1 MATPLHGAAKADLP
15 GRLSFVSGTSQP
27 KDIEDGNHYSTV
39 KTPDPTGIEGGALRE
54 GGAPNLKSKDS
65 FGLLVQYAA
74 VGLNYGVLPATI
86 YPFLQNFLNAS
97 GTQVTTATTLVVL
110 PWSFKCFYGILSD
123 CVPLWGYRRRPWM
136 VIGWLICLLSLLIM
150 ACMPE
155 GNPYYTV
162 SSDRDIKPADYTDE
176 IRARINYD
184 ASSQA
189 GKYVMLMFLAAVGY
203 VLSDVCA
210 DSIVVDFAQREP
222 LETRG
227 KTQSAIY
234 ATRTVFVIVG
244 ELLTGF
250 CFNGEEYGGD
260 FDFSISF
267 PQLMIIL
274 AVLTVPVIPMTWF
287 FIKEEKKPR
296 VNFNNYMKELWE
308 LIQKRVMYQVIFFT
322 FFQGMFSSI
331 SYTASSPV
339 QSYMVGVT
347 PINSTLSD
355 IFGNVLFFTGIMVT
369 SKWGLHWNWRWMI
382 LFTGA
387 FVMVV
392 DGITTFITIWNVFRS
407 QWFWL
412 GLPVA
417 VQLPYGVGWMI
428 STFVIVELSGIGN
441 EGVVYGLITMVSNLS
456 SPFATAMT
464 LVIDQPFDL
473 STERIQADDKS
484 IRTDISY
491 AVIIMYAMTA
501 FSWVFLVF
509 LPPQK
514 EATQELLRT
523 GGSSRIMGIL
533 TVGYLTFAFIWSLMT
548 NIMAIFESTSCLII
562 AGGSGC

>member
-1 MATPLHGAAKADLP
+1 MRCNIFASLFLC
-15 GRLSFVSGTSQP
+15 LQ
-27 KDIEDGNHYSTV
+27 
-39 KTPDPTGIEGGALRE
+39 GGALRE
-54 GGAPNLKSKDS
+54 GGAPDLKSKDS
-65 FGLLVQYAA
+65 LGLLVQYAA

-97 GTQVTTATTLVVL
+97 GPQVTTAQTLVVL

-123 CVPLWGYRRRPWM
+123 CVPLWGFRRRPWM
-136 VIGWLICLLSLLIM
+136 IIGWIICLIALLIM

-155 GNPYYTV
+155 GDPYYTV
-162 SSDRDIKPADYTDE
+162 SSDRDIKPANYTDE
-176 IRARINYD
+176 IRARINSD
-184 ASSQA
+184 APSQT
-189 GKYVMLMFLAAVGY
+189 GKYVMLMLLAAVGY

-234 ATRTVFVIVG
+234 ATRTVFVIIG
-244 ELLTGF
+244 QLLTGF

-260 FDFSISF
+260 FNFSITF

-274 AVLTVPVIPMTWF
+274 AALTAPVIPMTWF

-296 VNFNNYMKELWE
+296 VNFKEYMKELWN
-308 LIQKRVMYQVIFFT
+308 LIQKRAMYQVIFFN

-331 SYTASSPV
+331 SYTANYPV

-347 PINSTLSD
+347 PINSTISEIL
-355 IFGNVLFFTGIMVT
+355 GNVLFLCGIMVT

-382 LFTGA
+382 LFTGV
-387 FVMVV
+387 FVMIA
-392 DGITTFITIWNVFRS
+392 DGIATLVTVWDVFRS

-412 GLPVA
+412 GLPMS
-417 VQLPYGVGWMI
+417 VQLPYGVGFMI
-428 STFVIVELSGIGN
+428 ATFVIVELSGIGN

-456 SPFATAMT
+456 TPFATAMT
-464 LVIDQPFDL
+464 LVINQPFDIT
-473 STERIQADDKS
+473 TERIQEDDKS
-484 IRTDISY
+484 VRSDITY
-491 AVIIMYAMTA
+491 TVLIMYAMKT
-501 FSWVFLVF
+501 FSWVFLFF
-509 LPPQK
+509 LPKQK

-523 GGSSRIMGIL
+523 GGSSKIMGGL
-533 TVGYLTFAFIWSLMT
+533 TVAYLTFAFIWSLMT

-562 AGGSGC
+562 AGGNGC